1 MDFRSL
7 LQQLEVT
14 ESSTQN
20 VLKYCVDHL
29 PPMDSADELVEFLES
44 KIRRGA
50 VAQCRLRTE
59 RDGSSSRMAF
69 VQFRTNQDAS
79 SAIELS
85 RRGRLALKGSR
96 LKVFPDKKL
105 RKRDEGTTT
114 VNDVVLHAGCLIK
127 KDVLHKL
134 WTCQN
139 CKIEVD
145 NARKRFC
152 IIVPYRSEKIYK
164 LEWPFRDIHEFCHCS
179 SRYYHAGQT
188 FMLRVWHAPQIY
200 QLSSG
205 GNHYVCENFYGSIWN
220 DAYEP
225 VWTRTI
231 DFSPEASIGQSFV
244 YCLEVPQQYTGKL
257 DHLIRTI
264 LGFPMEE
271 RNLAI
276 REGSCYSARLQTVP
290 ILASPYLEGI
300 PFEIVFLVNYLVQLG
315 YLSGPSLGRRFFNL
329 LLPSQNMTLD
339 CILYVLN
346 RLAREEDTCFDP
358 ENWFQSEVR
367 KFLREPLKEKL
378 TNHSLDDG
386 LMQVRKVFVTP
397 SRVYFSGP
405 EVDVSNRVTRQFKD
419 HIDDFLR
426 VSFVEEDA
434 DQIPASALVLPRR
447 TGSQTDHTEVYN
459 RIVSVLENGIAI
471 GDKVFEFLAFSTSQ
485 LRENSAWMFSANA
498 RATADSIRSW
508 MGDFLEIRNVAKCAA
523 RMGQSFSSS
532 TKSLDVL
539 QNERENIPDVWD
551 VAKTYC
557 FSDGIGKIST
567 NFATRVAKKC
577 KLRDVPSMYQIRY
590 GGYKGVVAVDPRSRY
605 KLSLRPSMCMFS
617 SSQISLDILNWSRV
631 LPSYLNREII
641 TLLSTLGVGDSI
653 FERMQT
659 KVMQNLDMMLSNTE
673 VALDVIQSFN
683 GDSETNQIMIEMLT
697 GGFLPDTEPFL
708 IRMLRAFRA
717 YQLMNLRK
725 KTRIFVSKGR
735 LLMGCLDETRTLN
748 YGQVYISVSQSSRGH
763 VSIDDGLNPETIN
776 GINNVPQTACIIK
789 GRVIVA
795 KNPCVHPGD
804 VRVLTAVDVP
814 ALRHL
819 VDCVVFPQKGRRPHP
834 SECSGSDLDG
844 DMYFVSW
851 DENLIPPTVHPPQDY
866 QPPQEIKLDRPV
878 ITQDIIRYFAD
889 FMVNNSLGL
898 ISNAHVV
905 FADMSPEKACDPKCL
920 QLAKLCS
927 IAVDFPKTG
936 VAAVLPTDL
945 RPQKY
950 PDFMEKSDKPS
961 YKSEKVLGK
970 LFRAVVKADKDEEIS
985 SFTREEAVRSY
996 DEELEFEGFGVYLE
1010 EAKALKNCY
1019 DEKLL
1024 DLMYQYDVKS
1034 EAEMFTGQILKIS
1047 KWFRKRPGEVK
1058 ERMMRAMS
1066 SLRKEARSWLRNEYD
1081 DDNDDG
1087 DDYDEV
1093 SSEQLKRASAWYH
1106 VTYHPDYI
1114 TDDVDTKCGHLL
1126 SFPWVVYD
1134 KLVFIKKWRLS
1145 SA

>member
-1 MDFRSL
+1 MDFQSFLR
-7 LQQLEVT
+7 QLVEGQFEVT

-20 VLKYCVDHL
+20 GLKVCVVHL
-29 PPMDSADELVEFLES
+29 PPIDSADELVEFLES
-44 KIRRGA
+44 KIGRGA
-50 VAQCRLRTE
+50 VVQCRLRKE
-59 RDGSSSRMAF
+59 RDASRSRMAF
-69 VQFRTNQDAS
+69 VQFRTNQDVNR
-79 SAIELS
+79 AIELS
-85 RRGRLALKGSR
+85 RMGRLALKGSL

-114 VNDVVLHAGCLIK
+114 VNDAVLHAGCLIQ

-152 IIVPYRSEKIYK
+152 IILSNRSEKRYK
-164 LEWPFRDIHEFCHCS
+164 LEWPFRDVHEFCHCS
-179 SRYYHAGQT
+179 SRYHHAGQT

-200 QLSSG
+200 QLLSG
-205 GNHYVCENFYGSIWN
+205 GNDYVCENFYESIWN
-220 DAYEP
+220 DTYES

-257 DHLIRTI
+257 DYLIRTI
-264 LGFPMEE
+264 LGFSMQE
-271 RNLAI
+271 RNLVI
-276 REGSCYSARLQTVP
+276 REGSCYSASLQTVP

-300 PFEIVFLVNYLVQLG
+300 PFEIVFIVNSLVQLG
-315 YLSGPSLGRRFFNL
+315 YLSGPSLGRRFFHL

-346 RLAREEDTCFDP
+346 RLTRQEDTCFDP
-358 ENWFQSEVR
+358 ENWFQSEVQQ
-367 KFLREPLKEKL
+367 FLKEPLKEKL
-378 TNHSLDDG
+378 RNHSLDDG

-397 SRVYFSGP
+397 SRVYCSGP
-405 EVDVSNRVTRQFKD
+405 EVDVSNRVTRHFKD
-419 HIDDFLR
+419 HINDFLR

-434 DQIPASALVLPRR
+434 DQVPASALVVPR
-447 TGSQTDHTEVYN
+447 TKGSQTEHTKVYN
-459 RIVSVLENGIAI
+459 RVVSVLENGIAI

-508 MGDFLEIRNVAKCAA
+508 MGDFLDIRNVAKCAA

-539 QNERENIPDVWD
+539 QNEIDFKTLDVRD
-551 VAKTYC
+551 AAKTYC
-557 FSDGIGKIST
+557 FSDGIGKISA

-577 KLRDVPSMYQIRY
+577 KLRAVPSLYQIRY
-590 GGYKGVVAVDPRSRY
+590 GGYKGVVAVDPRSQY
-605 KLSLRPSMCMFS
+605 KLSLRPSMRKFS

-653 FERMQT
+653 FERMQL

-673 VALDVIQSFN
+673 VALGVIQSFN
-683 GDSETNQIMIEMLT
+683 GDSKTNQIMIEMLT

-763 VSIDDGLNPETIN
+763 VLIDDGLIPETIN

-804 VRVLTAVDVP
+804 VRLLTAVDVP

-819 VDCVVFPQKGRRPHP
+819 VDCVVFPQKGHRPHP

-844 DMYFVSW
+844 DLYFVSW

-866 QPPQEIKLDRPV
+866 QPPPERKLDRPV
-878 ITQDIIRYFAD
+878 NTQ
-889 FMVNNSLGL
+889 V
-898 ISNAHVV
+898 HEPV
-905 FADMSPEKACDPKCL
+905 F
-920 QLAKLCS
+920 Q
-927 IAVDFPKTG
+927 
-936 VAAVLPTDL
+936 
-945 RPQKY
+945 
-950 PDFMEKSDKPS
+950 
-961 YKSEKVLGK
+961 
-970 LFRAVVKADKDEEIS
+970 
-985 SFTREEAVRSY
+985 
-996 DEELEFEGFGVYLE
+996 
-1010 EAKALKNCY
+1010 NH
-1019 DEKLL
+1019 EKL
-1024 DLMYQYDVKS
+1024 KS
-1034 EAEMFTGQILKIS
+1034 KP
-1047 KWFRKRPGEVK
+1047 KV
-1058 ERMMRAMS
+1058 
-1066 SLRKEARSWLRNEYD
+1066 
-1081 DDNDDG
+1081 
-1087 DDYDEV
+1087 
-1093 SSEQLKRASAWYH
+1093 
-1106 VTYHPDYI
+1106 
-1114 TDDVDTKCGHLL
+1114 
-1126 SFPWVVYD
+1126 
-1134 KLVFIKKWRLS
+1134 
-1145 SA
+1145 